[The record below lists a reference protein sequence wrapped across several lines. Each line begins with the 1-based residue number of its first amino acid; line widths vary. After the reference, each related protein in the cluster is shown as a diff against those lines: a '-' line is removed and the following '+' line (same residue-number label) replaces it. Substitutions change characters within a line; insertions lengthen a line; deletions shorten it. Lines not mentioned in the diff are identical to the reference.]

1 MPPGLVSSAHAGAES
16 LAPVNFW
23 WHDGGDPKPDRP
35 YDHDGSNKPPKVILT
50 DIQELM
56 DKVPGSG
63 CLLLGDKGK
72 LFSPDAYGAQ
82 FFVSCSKGGRNSPT
96 AKATKR

>member
-1 MPPGLVSSAHAGAES
+1 
-16 LAPVNFW
+16 
-23 WHDGGDPKPDRP
+23 
-35 YDHDGSNKPPKVILT
+35 
-50 DIQELM
+50 M